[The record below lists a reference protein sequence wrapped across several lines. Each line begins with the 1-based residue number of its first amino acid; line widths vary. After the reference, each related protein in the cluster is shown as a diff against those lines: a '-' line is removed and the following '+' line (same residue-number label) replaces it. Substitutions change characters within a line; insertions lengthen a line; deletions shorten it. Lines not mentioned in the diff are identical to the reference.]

1 MNDADGNA
9 ASRFNAVTRRKH
21 LPEEIAQVLERE
33 IASGTLARGERL
45 PTEAALSGQFG
56 VSRNVLREAMARLK
70 RDGLI
75 ETRQGLGAFVC
86 KAPPSL
92 AWRIGTEN
100 LTTEDDL
107 RYIFELRAEVE
118 TGAAALA
125 AERRTE
131 TQLGQIRNSL
141 IRMGEAISSGAD
153 GVDGV
158 DADAAF
164 HRAIAE
170 AANNPY
176 YRDFMIFLAVRVT
189 QSIAVARK
197 NSAQVEQWTPTAQRE
212 HERICDA
219 IANRDATA
227 AREAVRAHLV
237 SAAKRLRL
245 IEKQD

>member
-1 MNDADGNA
+1 MNEVGGSSV
-9 ASRFNAVTRRKH
+9 SRFSALTRRKH
-21 LPEEIAQVLERE
+21 LPEEIAQVLEHD
-33 IASGTLARGERL
+33 IANGTLARGQRL
-45 PTEAALSGQFG
+45 PTEAALSEQFG

-75 ETRQGLGAFVC
+75 ETRQGSGGFVC
-86 KAPPSL
+86 ETPPSL

-100 LTTEDDL
+100 LSDEDDL

-125 AERRTE
+125 AERRTDA
-131 TQLGQIRNSL
+131 QLARIRDSL
-141 IRMGEAISSGAD
+141 IRMGKAAPSAA
-153 GVDGV
+153 DGV

-164 HRAIAE
+164 HRSIAE

-189 QSIAVARK
+189 QSIAAARQ

-212 HERICDA
+212 HECICEA
-219 IANRDATA
+219 IADQDADA
-227 AREAVRAHLV
+227 ARENVRSHLI
-237 SAAKRLRL
+237 SAAKRLGL
-245 IEKQD
+245 IDKQN